1 MDASLIL
8 SAVLGLAGGLTAA
21 GGLLWKLSAQLTA
34 QAEQIKSLKEEQ
46 RKQEESCKEQ
56 FERLNTEFD
65 DYVKEQGN
73 AWQQLNRTLGK
84 IEGALERPAP
94 PPAPPPRRSAP

>member
-46 RKQEESCKEQ
+46 KKQEDSCKEQ
-56 FERLNTEFD
+56 FEKLNNEFD
-65 DYVKEQGN
+65 EYVKEQGT

-84 IEGALERPAP
+84 IEGALEKP
-94 PPAPPPRRSAP
+94 PPGPPPRRSAP